1 MTTMTEQTHAT
12 EPKGS
17 KGILW
22 LLALV
27 PLALLALLLV
37 LIGRFDATE
46 AIRGDAP
53 PVEELFF
60 QRVELTPDGIR
71 VTVLNDGPDPVTIAQ
86 VQVDEAFWSF
96 SQEPAGELRHLG
108 RARLDIP
115 YPWVEGDAHEIR
127 LITAT
132 GVTFDY
138 EVAVAIETPRPSW
151 EFFGI
156 FALIGVYVGVLPI
169 ALGLLWY
176 PAIRRLG
183 RRGLDLVI
191 ALTVGLLLYL
201 LIDTAQEGLEAAGV
215 MAHSYQGVALFVSAA
230 FIAYLLIETFGAWLK
245 SRAPEAE
252 SAWVTARLVA
262 IGIGLHNFGE
272 GLAIGAAFALGE
284 AALGT
289 LLIIGFT
296 LHNSTEGLAIV
307 APLAKVRAPV
317 RRLALLGLIAGVPTI
332 VGAWIGG
339 FVYSPVWS
347 VIFLAIGAGAIAQV
361 VVQITRSVAGGRP
374 VAAYLRTGPVMVGLA
389 AGFALMY
396 VTGMLI
402 G

>member
-1 MTTMTEQTHAT
+1 MIERAHDT
-12 EPKGS
+12 EPKS
-17 KGILW
+17 AKGVLW
-22 LLALV
+22 LLGLL
-27 PLALLALLLV
+27 PFALLAMLLL
-37 LIGRFDATE
+37 LIGRFDATQ

-53 PVEELFF
+53 PVEELAF
-60 QRVELTPDGIR
+60 QRVELTPDGLR

-86 VQVDEAFWSF
+86 VQVDEAFWFF
-96 SQEPAGELRHLG
+96 SQQPAGELRHLG

-132 GVTFDY
+132 GVTFDH
-138 EVAVAIETPRPSW
+138 EIAVAVETPRPSW

-156 FALIGVYVGVLPI
+156 FALIGTYVGVLPI

-176 PAIRRLG
+176 PVIRRLG

-191 ALTVGLLLYL
+191 ALTVGLLLFL
-201 LIDTAQEGLEAAGV
+201 LIDTTHEGFEAAGA
-215 MAHSYQGVALFVSAA
+215 MAHSYQGVALFVCSA
-230 FIAYLLIETFGAWLK
+230 ILAYFLIETFGAWLK

-296 LHNSTEGLAIV
+296 LHNTTEGLAIV
-307 APLAKVRAPV
+307 APLAKVRARV
-317 RRLALLGLIAGVPTI
+317 SQLALLGLIAGAPTI
-332 VGAWIGG
+332 VGAWLGG

-347 VIFLAIGAGAIAQV
+347 VIFLAIGAGAIGQV
-361 VVQITRSVAGGRP
+361 VVQITRQVAGGRP
-374 VAAYLRTGPVMVGLA
+374 VAAYLRSGPVIGGLA

>member
-1 MTTMTEQTHAT
+1 MTTMTEGTHAT
-12 EPKGS
+12 EPKTS
-17 KGILW
+17 KGMLW
-22 LLALV
+22 LLALL
-27 PLALLALLLV
+27 PLVLLALLLV
-37 LIGRFDATE
+37 LIGRFDVTE

-53 PVEELFF
+53 PVEELTF
-60 QRVELTPDGIR
+60 QRVELLAEGFR

-86 VQVDEAFWSF
+86 VLVDEAYWYFA
-96 SQEPAGELRHLG
+96 QEPSGELRHLA

-115 YPWVEGDAHEIR
+115 YPWVEGDGHEIR

-132 GVTFDY
+132 GVTFDH
-138 EVAVAIETPRPSW
+138 EIAVAIETPRPSW
-151 EFFGI
+151 EFFAI
-156 FALIGVYVGVLPI
+156 FALIGMYVGVLPV

-176 PAIRRLG
+176 PVIRRLG

-191 ALTVGLLLYL
+191 ALTVGLLLFL
-201 LIDTAQEGLEAAGV
+201 LIDTAQEGFEAAAA
-215 MAHSYQGVALFVSAA
+215 MAHSYQGIALFLSAA
-230 FIAYLLIETFGAWLK
+230 FIAYLLIESFGAWLK

-252 SAWVTARLVA
+252 NAWVTARLVA

-289 LLIIGFT
+289 LLIVGFT
-296 LHNSTEGLAIV
+296 LHNTTEGLAIV
-307 APLAKVRAPV
+307 APLARVRAPV
-317 RRLALLGLIAGVPTI
+317 SRLALLGLIAGAPTI
-332 VGAWIGG
+332 LGAWIGG

-347 VIFLAIGAGAIAQV
+347 VVFLAIGAGAIAQV
-361 VVQITRSVAGGRP
+361 VVQITRQVARGRP
-374 VAAYLRTGPVMVGLA
+374 VAAYLRSGPVMGGLV